1 MLKNGKNLAFEMKS
15 FRRILFS
22 SAERVQYEERV
33 RMMAQE
39 FPLFLIINFF
49 GYIVATFI
57 FYDSLSPLT
66 HVLFGLSLVL
76 ISVFAYVLIRR
87 VASRL
92 IPGAFSGFGQTILL
106 SGLIVVWWNV
116 YGLVFYQINDVV
128 LVQQYMFLCS
138 VVSLSAVALVVRFA
152 RVYSLLV
159 LATATHV
166 AFALLSWGT
175 VDSKI
180 LTAQLLVSVLAQ
192 LFFLRVSNDV
202 VGKLLKIRH
211 ENTELVGV
219 LQQKNTALE
228 QSNLSQSRYL
238 SAASHD
244 LRQPLHALA
253 LLTNDAQRKN
263 QAPAVGETLKKIDL
277 AIDSLSQSFNAM
289 LNLSRLDA
297 GVVKPEFTRFPIQR
311 LFNRLQVEFTEVA
324 AAKGLRFT
332 VRTSRAWVLSDEGML
347 YSILSNF
354 VSNALRYT
362 DEGGV
367 VIGVRAINAETLR
380 LMVYDTGSGVPTEK
394 ARQIFQEYLRL
405 EDAQQ
410 RVQGGVGLGLA
421 ISERMA
427 RLLGAKLL
435 VQSVVKQGSS
445 FGLIVSQV
453 EPQEHLNHAATAR
466 IDTEDRLAG
475 VRVAIIDDDETS
487 LTSLDELLT
496 SWGMDVTEVLS
507 AEMLREVVAEEGR
520 FDVVIS
526 DYHLSLPDENGLDII
541 RVAQQFDSMAATHYL
556 LLTGDTSTELAADTQ
571 AAGAVI
577 WYKPLRPARLR
588 AYLNTLLS
596 DAEK

>member
-1 MLKNGKNLAFEMKS
+1 MLKNGKNL
-15 FRRILFS
+15 S
-22 SAERVQYEERV
+22 SALASPWGFLFGPNEKAQYEERM
-33 RMMAQE
+33 RMTAQA
-39 FPLFLIINFF
+39 FPFFLGINFF
-49 GYIVATFI
+49 GYVMSTLIFLNTLSPRIHILLGASLLVIAVFSYFCVRRFPRWVAAGSYGDLWLLMLVGFLIVA
-57 FYDSLSPLT
+57 
-66 HVLFGLSLVL
+66 
-76 ISVFAYVLIRR
+76 
-87 VASRL
+87 
-92 IPGAFSGFGQTILL
+92 
-106 SGLIVVWWNV
+106 WWNA
-116 YGLVFYQINDVV
+116 YGLVFYLTRDVIQ
-128 LVQQYMFLCS
+128 VQQYMFLVS
-138 VVSLSAVALVVRFA
+138 IISLSAIALVVRFA
-152 RVYSLLV
+152 RIYSALV
-159 LATATHV
+159 VATAIHV
-166 AFALLSWGT
+166 MFALLSWGT
-175 VDSKI
+175 DASK
-180 LTAQLLVSVLAQ
+180 LLMAQLLVSVLAQ
-192 LFFLRVSNDV
+192 LFFLRVTNNMI
-202 VGKLLKIRH
+202 GKLLKIRH

-263 QAPAVGETLKKIDL
+263 QVPAVGETLKKIDL

-311 LFNRLQVEFTEVA
+311 LFNRLQIEFADTA
-324 AAKGLRFT
+324 AAKGLSFN
-332 VRTSRAWVLSDEGML
+332 VRSSRAWVLSDEGML

-367 VIGVRAINAETLR
+367 VVGVRAINAQTLR

-435 VQSVVKQGSS
+435 VQSVMKQGSS

-453 EPQEHLNHAATAR
+453 EPLEESSHLAMAR
-466 IDTEDRLAG
+466 IDTEDHLAG
-475 VRVAIIDDDETS
+475 VRVAIVDDDETALES
-487 LTSLDELLT
+487 LGELLE

-507 AEMLREVVAEEGR
+507 AEMLRESVTEEGA
-520 FDVVIS
+520 FDMVIS
-526 DYHLSLPDENGLDII
+526 DYHLSIPDENGLDII
-541 RVAQQFDSMAATHYL
+541 CAARKLPGMATAHCL
-556 LLTGDTSTELAADTQ
+556 LLTGDTSTELAAAVQTT
-571 AAGAVI
+571 GAVI

-588 AYLNTLLS
+588 AYLNTIMK
-596 DAEK
+596 DAA

>member
-1 MLKNGKNLAFEMKS
+1 
-15 FRRILFS
+15 
-22 SAERVQYEERV
+22 
-33 RMMAQE
+33 
-39 FPLFLIINFF
+39 
-49 GYIVATFI
+49 VATAI
-57 FYDSLSPLT
+57 
-66 HVLFGLSLVL
+66 HV
-76 ISVFAYVLIRR
+76 
-87 VASRL
+87 
-92 IPGAFSGFGQTILL
+92 
-106 SGLIVVWWNV
+106 
-116 YGLVFYQINDVV
+116 
-128 LVQQYMFLCS
+128 M
-138 VVSLSAVALVVRFA
+138 
-152 RVYSLLV
+152 
-159 LATATHV
+159 
-166 AFALLSWGT
+166 FALLSWGT
-175 VDSKI
+175 DASKL

-192 LFFLRVSNDV
+192 LFFLRVTNNMI
-202 VGKLLKIRH
+202 GKLLKIRH

-263 QAPAVGETLKKIDL
+263 QVPAVGETLKKIDL

-311 LFNRLQVEFTEVA
+311 LFNRLQIEFADTA
-324 AAKGLRFT
+324 AAKGLSFN
-332 VRTSRAWVLSDEGML
+332 VRSSRAWVLSDEGML

-367 VIGVRAINAETLR
+367 LVGVRAINAQTLR

-435 VQSVVKQGSS
+435 VQSVMKQGSS

-453 EPQEHLNHAATAR
+453 EPLEESSHLAMAR

-475 VRVAIIDDDETS
+475 VRVAIVDDDETALES
-487 LTSLDELLT
+487 LGELLE

-507 AEMLREVVAEEGR
+507 AEMLRESVTEEGA
-520 FDVVIS
+520 FDMVIS
-526 DYHLSLPDENGLDII
+526 DYHLSIPDENGLDII
-541 RVAQQFDSMAATHYL
+541 CAARKLPGMATAHCL
-556 LLTGDTSTELAADTQ
+556 LLTGDTSTELAAAVQTT
-571 AAGAVI
+571 GAVI

-588 AYLNTLLS
+588 AYLNTIMK
-596 DAEK
+596 DAA